1 MSLSVCGRW
10 VKCVRGK
17 TFCGVCVMRVR
28 GGILCG
34 GCVRSVHGG
43 ILCGGCVRSV
53 HGRILCE
60 ECVRSICWGILC
72 GRFGTVI
79 VRRVDN
85 LIRSTETR
93 EFVTTKD
100 ICVRIHPGDP
110 RIPFIR
116 KVSLYEFN
124 K

>member
-34 GCVRSVHGG
+34 GCVRSVRGG
-43 ILCGGCVRSV
+43 
-53 HGRILCE
+53 ILCE
-60 ECVRSICWGILC
+60 ECVRSIRWGILC

-79 VRRVDN
+79 AGRVDN

-100 ICVRIHPGDP
+100 IRVRIHPGDP

-124 K
+124 E